1 MKVFETLFRGYWQ
14 FGFKTR
20 LYDGLCPQAYHDS
33 LKAAAARVAPANEA
47 TVLDLGCGSGLL
59 VRHLDANLNGGLKYV
74 GTDILPSGLQQ
85 LRQKASFLP
94 SHPQVRTYQADM
106 LAEWPLKAQAF
117 DYVVAHFSVYTLA
130 SAEDRMQVYRRIAGV
145 LKPGGRAIISNPSDT
160 YNGHRIIKHSV
171 RSQKESLR
179 GFEHRVKRY
188 LFYPLTLLLGLR
200 HIQHQLEAGV
210 WHAYDRDGFRREVE
224 SAGLLLEEIQPV
236 YADSGYLLVA
246 RKP

>member
-1 MKVFETLFRGYWQ
+1 MKVFETLFKGYWQ

-33 LKAAAARVAPANEA
+33 IKAAADKVAPVEGLA
-47 TVLDLGCGSGLL
+47 VLDLGCGSGLL
-59 VRHLDANLNGGLKYV
+59 VNHLGANRNGGLKYV

-85 LRQKASFLP
+85 LRQKASLLP
-94 SHPQVRTYQADM
+94 SFPPVRTYQADM
-106 LAEWPLKAQAF
+106 LAEWPLKAETF
-117 DYVVAHFSVYTLA
+117 DCVVAHFSVYTLA
-130 SAEDRMQVYRRIAGV
+130 RAEDRMQVYRRIAGV
-145 LKPGGRAIISNPSDT
+145 LKTGGRAIISNPSET
-160 YNGHRIIKHSV
+160 YNAHRIIKHSV
-171 RSQKESLR
+171 RSQKGRMSLL
-179 GFEHRVKRY
+179 EHRVKRF

-210 WHAYDRDGFRREVE
+210 WHAYNRDDFRREVE
-224 SAGLLLEEIQPV
+224 SAGLSVEEIKPV